1 MKIRREAKL
10 ALTALAAVFILIWGI
25 NFLKGSSLFE
35 SKSTFYGV
43 YDSVE
48 GLKVSS
54 GVIYRGYQVGQVIS
68 IQFTGERFDRVL
80 VKFSVDK
87 GLELPSNT
95 LAMIQSADLMGSKV
109 VALVPGDSHVFAV
122 SGDTL
127 RSQVERGLMEQVSQ
141 QMLPLKQKAERLLGS
156 LDSVLLI
163 VQGLFNEETKKNLSN
178 SFGSIDR
185 TLRNLEGA
193 SGNLDTLIQGESAR
207 ISSILQDV
215 NSITGN
221 LRNNN
226 EEISNIL
233 GNVSAIS
240 DSLRQA
246 SLHQTLMSLDYILAT
261 TDSIMNKINRG
272 EGTIGALLNDNDL
285 YYNLN
290 QVSENLNRLLVEF
303 RYNPKRFINLSLIDF
318 SSGKNALEEYG
329 VVIFE
334 SLERLDINSELYMQ
348 NPVLKEVKY
357 KDKYLY
363 IIDSY
368 KKLKPAQRKLDD
380 VIKRYNDAYI
390 VKIDFI

>member
-156 LDSVLLI
+156 LDSVMLI

-261 TDSIMNKINRG
+261 TDSIVNKINRG

-348 NPVLKEVKY
+348 NPGLKEVKY

>member
-215 NSITGN
+215 NSIMGN

-348 NPVLKEVKY
+348 NPGLKEVKY

>member
-1 MKIRREAKL
+1 M
-10 ALTALAAVFILIWGI
+10 TALAAVFILIWGI

-348 NPVLKEVKY
+348 NPGLKEVKY

>member
-109 VALVPGDSHVFAV
+109 VALVPGDSHVTAV

-156 LDSVLLI
+156 LDSVMLI

-221 LRNNN
+221 LRDNN
-226 EEISNIL
+226 EEISTIL

-290 QVSENLNRLLVEF
+290 RLLVEF

-334 SLERLDINSELYMQ
+334 SSERLDINSELYVQ
-348 NPVLKEVKY
+348 NPGLKEIKY

>member
-127 RSQVERGLMEQVSQ
+127 RAQVERGLMEQVSQ

-348 NPVLKEVKY
+348 NLGLKEVKY

>member
-185 TLRNLEGA
+185 TFRNLEGA

-348 NPVLKEVKY
+348 NPGLKEVKY

>member
-109 VALVPGDSHVFAV
+109 VALVPGDSHVTAV

-156 LDSVLLI
+156 LDSVMLI

-348 NPVLKEVKY
+348 NPGLKEVKY

-390 VKIDFI
+390 VKIDFV

>member
-10 ALTALAAVFILIWGI
+10 ALTALAAVFILVWGI

-348 NPVLKEVKY
+348 NPGLKEVKY

-390 VKIDFI
+390 VKIDFV